1 MGASILGPS
10 LALAGAAVCL
20 VALETVPRLLVEGEV
35 DACGLE
41 DLDVRLSTTPLAWQ
55 AATGGFRSEVR
66 VPADV
71 VTAMVADQLAEG
83 TLVAPQVTLTEDVV
97 LIDAVV
103 DAPMGRVPIEVHLDV
118 SVEEGRL
125 VLAPREVHVA
135 GRVVPADMVGRRS
148 IGRGLGGSEVL
159 GPCTQREPGRRHR
172 VTGVDV
178 DPAGLVLTV
187 VV

>member
-1 MGASILGPS
+1 MALTAATVTCLLALVGGLVWARRRRRTMGASILGPS

-83 TLVAPQVTLTEDVV
+83 TLVGALRVSAAPLRDS
-97 LIDAVV
+97 D
-103 DAPMGRVPIEVHLDV
+103 
-118 SVEEGRL
+118 
-125 VLAPREVHVA
+125 
-135 GRVVPADMVGRRS
+135 RRR
-148 IGRGLGGSEVL
+148 I
-159 GPCTQREPGRRHR
+159 RH
-172 VTGVDV
+172 
-178 DPAGLVLTV
+178 AWC
-187 VV
+187 